1 VGEEKSVEESVE
13 TEAKDEKN
21 VDDSSLGSENDVE
34 KEVEKEVEKDI
45 DSKVNEEGV
54 GEENLEKPRDDASMK
69 LENDRGQDQNNSEQL
84 KVELN
89 ESNEDENS
97 F

>member
-1 VGEEKSVEESVE
+1 MAEEKVSVSIEI
-13 TEAKDEKN
+13 
-21 VDDSSLGSENDVE
+21 DDKFNQALSKMNDSLGKFN
-34 KEVEKEVEKDI
+34 
-45 DSKVNEEGV
+45 
-54 GEENLEKPRDDASMK
+54 ENLEKPRDDSSMK